1 MGIGKRAKILN
12 AKQQTMVLAYLENT
26 RYPLRNE
33 IMFLLS
39 FKAGLRAKEI
49 SQLTWSMVCGSERYI
64 SDSINLPNNAS
75 KGKYSGRIIPIHKDL
90 KKLLTDLKQENTNL
104 SSYIITTERDKK
116 MFAQA
121 IVNFFYLLYKGLNMD
136 GCSSHSGRR
145 TFITQAAKMISQAG
159 GTINDIRQLAGHS
172 SLATTQRYIEYNTE
186 AHKKIIE
193 MI

>member
-1 MGIGKRAKILN
+1 MGIGKQAKILN
-12 AKQQTMVLAYLENT
+12 AKQQTMVLSYLENT
-26 RYPLRNE
+26 RYPLRNK

-49 SQLTWSMVCGSERYI
+49 SQLTWSMVCDSEGHI

-90 KKLLTDLKQENTNL
+90 KKLLTNLKQENTNL

-116 MFAQA
+116 MSAQA

-159 GTINDIRQLAGHS
+159 GTINDVRQLAGHS

>member
-172 SLATTQRYIEYNTE
+172 SLVTTQRYIEYNTE

>member
-1 MGIGKRAKILN
+1 MGIGKQAKILN

-26 RYPLRNE
+26 RYPLRNK

-49 SQLTWSMVCGSERYI
+49 SQLTWSMVCDSEGYI

-75 KGKYSGRIIPIHKDL
+75 KGKYFGRIITMHKDL

-116 MFAQA
+116 MSAQA

-159 GTINDIRQLAGHS
+159 GTINDVRQLAGHS